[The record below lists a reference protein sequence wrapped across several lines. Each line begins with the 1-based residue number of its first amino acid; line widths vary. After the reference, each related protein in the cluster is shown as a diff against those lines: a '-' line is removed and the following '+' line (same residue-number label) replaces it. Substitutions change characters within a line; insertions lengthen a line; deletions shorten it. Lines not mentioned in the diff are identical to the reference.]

1 MELRHTILIEIA
13 TLYTYYATK
22 LRIIFESTKK
32 KANFC
37 VLLHLQ
43 HSILALPVLRDFML
57 VTFGGLSLAQTA
69 ASMGYAVL
77 MMNQNAHWESS
88 YP

>member
-1 MELRHTILIEIA
+1 MELHHTILIEIA

-37 VLLHLQ
+37 ALQHIQ
-43 HSILALPVLRDFML
+43 HSILALL
-57 VTFGGLSLAQTA
+57 FGGFRPPILQSQADMLNVF
-69 ASMGYAVL
+69 YF
-77 MMNQNAHWESS
+77 
-88 YP
+88 PF